1 MKIILNIWNENK
13 VIRFLFVGSSTV
25 IIDFIIYSILYLIGF
40 NSKISKSLGFISGT
54 IYAYY
59 MNKNI
64 TFKSNKRGAKIFFSF
79 VTLYIFSLIL
89 NVYINETLLSL
100 NYFANYT
107 YFLSFIIAT
116 IISATVN
123 YCVMNLI
130 IFKDSL

>member
-40 NSKISKSLGFISGT
+40 DSKISKSLGFISGT

-64 TFKSNKRGAKIFFSF
+64 TFKSNKRGTKVFFSF

-89 NVYINETLLSL
+89 NVYINETLLSW

-123 YCVMNLI
+123 YSVMNLI
-130 IFKDSL
+130 IFKNSL

>member
-40 NSKISKSLGFISGT
+40 DSKISKSLGFISGT

-64 TFKSNKRGAKIFFSF
+64 TFKSNKRGYKI
-79 VTLYIFSLIL
+79 L
-89 NVYINETLLSL
+89 
-100 NYFANYT
+100 
-107 YFLSFIIAT
+107 
-116 IISATVN
+116 
-123 YCVMNLI
+123 
-130 IFKDSL
+130 